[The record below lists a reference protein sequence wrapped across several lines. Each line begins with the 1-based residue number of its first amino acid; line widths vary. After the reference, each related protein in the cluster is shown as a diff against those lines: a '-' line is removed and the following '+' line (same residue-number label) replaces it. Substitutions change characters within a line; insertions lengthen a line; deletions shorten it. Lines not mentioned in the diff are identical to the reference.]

1 MNFTDKHILL
11 LTSTNLACNPRCLKE
26 LRLMVDMKISVT
38 VVAFNLHNWST
49 EREKELNEELPGIN
63 YQYLESC
70 RKDFFSWL
78 LSSIFE
84 KMGRVLIPFFSS
96 NLSLYALAVSKRSWL
111 LLSWCKSS
119 TAKPDLIIAHNAAA
133 FYPAYW
139 LAKKNKIPFALDI
152 EDYHPGETIPATVK
166 KGVSILMKN
175 LIEKSTYA
183 SYGSPLIMQYCE
195 KLLGV
200 SNPCSFVINNFFPGS
215 NFKDVVPVITE
226 KIQLVWFSQN
236 IDKGRGLEELL
247 SVFVFFDDVFEL
259 TLIGNPIESFCSKEI
274 EDKKGISIINSVHPT
289 VLNKMIGQFDI
300 GLAIEPGKD
309 LNNTIALSNK
319 ILTYFQS
326 GLFIL
331 ASDTLAQQ
339 LFMQH
344 HPGHGICS
352 SLKKE
357 SLTHSFE
364 RLVKDKEQIRALR
377 SKRFKNAAAFNW
389 ENESAVLK
397 EKWEAIFQ

>member
-1 MNFTDKHILL
+1 MNFTDKHILI

-26 LRLMVDMKISVT
+26 LRLIVDMKISVT

-49 EREKELNEELPGIN
+49 ERERELNKELQGIN
-63 YQYLESC
+63 FQYLEGS
-70 RKDFFSWL
+70 RKNFFPWL

-84 KMGRVLIPFFSS
+84 KAGRILLPFFSS
-96 NLSLYALAVSKRSWL
+96 NLSLCALAVSKRSWL
-111 LLSWCKSS
+111 LFRWIKNCKV
-119 TAKPDLIIAHNAAA
+119 KPDLIIAHNAAA

-195 KLLGV
+195 KLLEV

-215 NFKDVVPVITE
+215 NFKHVVTVITE

-247 SVFVFFDDVFEL
+247 SVFTRFNDAFEL
-259 TLIGNPIESFCSKEI
+259 TLIGNPKEPFCSKEI
-274 EDKKGISIINSVHPT
+274 KNKRGISIVNSVHPT
-289 VLNKMIGQFDI
+289 VLNLMMKQFDI
-300 GLAIEPGKD
+300 GLALEPGKD

-319 ILTYFQS
+319 ILTYFQA

-331 ASDTLAQQ
+331 ASDTLAQE
-339 LFMQH
+339 LFIQQH
-344 HPGHGICS
+344 PAHGICS
-352 SLKKE
+352 SLMKE
-357 SLTHSFE
+357 SLIHSFE
-364 RLVKDKEQIRALR
+364 RLLKDKEQIRALR
-377 SKRFKNAAAFNW
+377 SNRFKNAAAFNW
-389 ENESAVLK
+389 ENESTVLK
-397 EKWEAIFQ
+397 DKWEEILQ